1 MRFFSLFLITL
12 LIPAVAVMPLR
23 AELAAAFPVQAPAPS
38 ITQSITQAPPP
49 APSLLKIRLDD
60 TSKATVE
67 ANSVT
72 SGYAVL
78 ITDAA
83 GVPVADTAVAIRLP
97 EDGATGAFVNGE
109 RALVT
114 YTDKSGVARFPQVN
128 WGAATGSLSIR
139 VTAVKGE
146 QHAGALIEQT
156 VIAPVTKSA
165 SSAPV
170 APFPSSETVSRA
182 PVAMALQTPSVAPP
196 SMESKAAESKAAELK
211 AKTPG
216 VPASVQSSSS
226 TQASTQA
233 SPQISPQTTPA
244 AKPASADSVSVVNTA
259 GSKGGGGGVSKK
271 WVIIGVVLAGVGL
284 GAALALAGGKSN
296 STNTPAA
303 TTTIGSP
310 TISIGH

>member
-1 MRFFSLFLITL
+1 
-12 LIPAVAVMPLR
+12 MPLR

-170 APFPSSETVSRA
+170 APFPSSESVSRA
-182 PVAMALQTPSVAPP
+182 PVAMALQTPPVAPP
-196 SMESKAAESKAAELK
+196 SMESKAAELK

-216 VPASVQSSSS
+216 VPASVQSSS
-226 TQASTQA
+226 STQA

>member
-170 APFPSSETVSRA
+170 APFPSSESVSRA
-182 PVAMALQTPSVAPP
+182 PVAMALQTPPVAPP
-196 SMESKAAESKAAELK
+196 SMESKAAELK

-216 VPASVQSSSS
+216 VPASVQSSS
-226 TQASTQA
+226 STQA